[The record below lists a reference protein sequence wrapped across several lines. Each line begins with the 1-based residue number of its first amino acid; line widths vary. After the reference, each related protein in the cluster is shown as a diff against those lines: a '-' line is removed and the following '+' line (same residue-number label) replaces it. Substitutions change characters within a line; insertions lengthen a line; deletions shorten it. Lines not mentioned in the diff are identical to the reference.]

1 MVQLSYPYM
10 PTGKTIALTIQ
21 TFVGKVMSLLFNM
34 LSSFVR
40 AFQVVLVVKNL
51 TVNAGDVRDSRFNRW
66 VRRYHGGGH
75 GNPLQ
80 YSCLENSMDR

>member
-1 MVQLSYPYM
+1 MIN
-10 PTGKTIALTIQ
+10 GKAIPLAIL

-40 AFQVVLVVKNL
+40 AFQGVLAVKNL

-66 VRRYHGGGH
+66 VRRYPGGGH